1 MAYGQVKLGTSDS
14 KLFSNLA
21 SHNDGEERGV
31 YEDPDKMVRSVR
43 RNITQTE
50 SSADHEYET
59 TTETNRAVAP
69 EYASAEEFVSQ

>member
-1 MAYGQVKLGTSDS
+1 MAYGQVKLGTDS

-21 SHNDGEERGV
+21 SHNDGEEGGV

-43 RNITQTE
+43 RNITQTK

-59 TTETNRAVAP
+59 TTETNRAIAP